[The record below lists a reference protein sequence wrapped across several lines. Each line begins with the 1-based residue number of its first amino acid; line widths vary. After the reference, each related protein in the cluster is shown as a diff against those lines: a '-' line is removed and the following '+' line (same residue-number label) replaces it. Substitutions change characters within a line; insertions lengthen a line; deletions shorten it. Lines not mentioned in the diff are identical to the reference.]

1 MNKTFFLL
9 LCLLAAFANIYAQEG
24 GEVPL
29 EDEYTA
35 KLAKN
40 SFFVEAELLD
50 GRFYTLN
57 FDRIII
63 AKPKYKISTSIGG
76 GISASLF
83 ASDSS
88 SVTDRDTTNHGS
100 LDPAINLSLNALF
113 GGKRHKLETS
123 LGILAGIGDYDT
135 KSSIQTV
142 TENNVQVVK
151 YIPAREH
158 TSLYITG
165 RVGYRFQSD
174 NGGLFIR
181 VGVLPFVSLYAQQG
195 SFKTYLGGTVGIGY
209 TFKNKI
215 PKESEQ

>member
-1 MNKTFFLL
+1 MKKTLLWISLL
-9 LCLLAAFANIYAQEG
+9 LGFANVYAQEG
-24 GEVPL
+24 GEVSL

-40 SFFVEAELLD
+40 SIFVEAELLD

-57 FDRIII
+57 LDRIII

-76 GISASLF
+76 GISSSIF

-88 SVTDRDTTNHGS
+88 SVSNKDTTNHGS

-113 GGKRHKLETS
+113 GNGRHKLETS

-135 KSSIQTV
+135 NESFETV

-151 YIPAREH
+151 YTPAREH

-165 RVGYRFQSD
+165 RIGYRFQSD
-174 NGGLFIR
+174 VGGLFLR
-181 VGVLPFVSLYAQQG
+181 VGVLPFISLYAQEG
-195 SFKTYLGGTVGIGY
+195 SFKTHLGGTVGIGY
-209 TFKNKI
+209 TLKNKPI
-215 PKESEQ
+215 KKEE